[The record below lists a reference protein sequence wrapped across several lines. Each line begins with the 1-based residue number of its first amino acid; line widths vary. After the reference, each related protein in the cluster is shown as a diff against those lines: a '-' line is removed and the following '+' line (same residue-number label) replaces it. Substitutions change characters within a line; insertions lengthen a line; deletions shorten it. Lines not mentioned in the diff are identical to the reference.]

1 MMLRLVAAVCAVL
14 AMNAGAAL
22 AADEPAK
29 PSACAQVRS
38 IDQWA
43 VIDDRTAMIWTA
55 GNRRFKVTFTTSCR
69 DMKHAHFA
77 EIARKAS
84 SGLCLSPGD
93 DIVFGRKHPKMRND
107 EPQEE
112 QRCMIKTIEPMPD
125 EAPTA
130 PANH

>member
-1 MMLRLVAAVCAVL
+1 MKLRSVAMAGAVL
-14 AMNAGAAL
+14 AVNAGAAL

-29 PSACAQVRS
+29 PSNCAQVRS
-38 IDQWA
+38 IDQWG
-43 VIDDRTAMIWTA
+43 VIDDKTAIIWTT

-69 DMKHAHFA
+69 DMKHANFA

-93 DIVFGRKHPKMRND
+93 DIVFGRKHPRMRND

-125 EAPTA
+125 EAPA
-130 PANH
+130 GPANN

>member
-1 MMLRLVAAVCAVL
+1 MLRSVVVACAALTLSLGV
-14 AMNAGAAL
+14 AL

-38 IDQWA
+38 IDQWG
-43 VIDDRTAMIWTA
+43 VIDDRTAIIWTA

-77 EIARKAS
+77 QIARKAS

-112 QRCMIKTIEPMPD
+112 QRCMIKTIEPMPA
-125 EAPTA
+125 EAPAA
-130 PANH
+130 PVNH

>member
-1 MMLRLVAAVCAVL
+1 MRLRSVVVACAVL
-14 AMNAGAAL
+14 AANAGVAS

-29 PSACAQVRS
+29 PSSCAQVRS
-38 IDQWA
+38 IDQWD
-43 VIDDRTAMIWTA
+43 VIDDRTAIIWTT

-77 EIARKAS
+77 EISRRAS

-107 EPQEE
+107 TPQEE
-112 QRCMIKTIEPMPD
+112 QRCMVKSIEPMPE
-125 EAPTA
+125 EAPAA
-130 PANH
+130 PANP

>member
-1 MMLRLVAAVCAVL
+1 MMVRLIAMACAMSTVNAAL
-14 AMNAGAAL
+14 AL
-22 AADEPAK
+22 AADEPVK
-29 PSACAQVRS
+29 PSTCAQVRS

-43 VIDDRTAMIWTA
+43 VIDDRTAIIWTA
-55 GNRRFKVTFTTSCR
+55 DNRRFKVTFTTSCR

-112 QRCMIKTIEPMPD
+112 QRCMIKTIEPMP
-125 EAPTA
+125 EETPAA

>member
-1 MMLRLVAAVCAVL
+1 MLRSFAVVCAVL
-14 AMNAGAAL
+14 AASASAGL
-22 AADEPAK
+22 AADEPTK
-29 PSACAQVRS
+29 PSCATVRS
-38 IDQWA
+38 IDQWG
-43 VIDDRTAMIWTA
+43 VIDDKTAIIWTS

-77 EIARKAS
+77 EISRKAS

-125 EAPTA
+125 EAPPA